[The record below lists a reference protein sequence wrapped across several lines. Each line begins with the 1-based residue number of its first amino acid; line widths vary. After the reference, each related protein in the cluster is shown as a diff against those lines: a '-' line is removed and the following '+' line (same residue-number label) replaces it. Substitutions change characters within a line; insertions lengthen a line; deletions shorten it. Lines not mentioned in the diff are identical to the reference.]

1 MHQHAHDPDHG
12 HGHAPA
18 SYGRAFAIGISLNLA
33 FVAVEWIYGVLAG
46 SLALMAD
53 AGHNLGDVLGLV
65 LAWTAYTLGKR
76 KPSARFSYGLGRS
89 SILAALFNA
98 ILLVAAVGAIAW
110 EAIHRLMAPS
120 PVAAGTMM
128 VVAGIGI
135 AINAGTA
142 LLFMRGR
149 HHDLN
154 LKGAFLHMALDALVS
169 LGVVVA
175 GLLVLKTGWHWLDPV
190 VSLVISAVILGGT
203 WGLLKEA
210 LHLILDAVP
219 PGIDLDRVRALLLAD
234 DRVCDVHDLHVWA
247 TSTTHKALS
256 AHVIVRPDTL
266 PDPLLAHLAEEL
278 EEHFGIHHS
287 TIQVEHGDPD
297 HPCDVRC

>member
-1 MHQHAHDPDHG
+1 MHQHAHDHD
-12 HGHAPA
+12 HAPT

-33 FVAVEWIYGVLAG
+33 FVAVEWVYGVLAG

-76 KPSARFSYGLGRS
+76 KPSVRFSYGLGRS

-98 ILLVAAVGAIAW
+98 LLLVAAVGAIAW

-154 LKGAFLHMALDALVS
+154 LRGAFLHMALDALVS

-203 WGLLKEA
+203 WSLLKEA

-219 PGIDLDRVRALLLAD
+219 PGIDLDQVRGLLLAD